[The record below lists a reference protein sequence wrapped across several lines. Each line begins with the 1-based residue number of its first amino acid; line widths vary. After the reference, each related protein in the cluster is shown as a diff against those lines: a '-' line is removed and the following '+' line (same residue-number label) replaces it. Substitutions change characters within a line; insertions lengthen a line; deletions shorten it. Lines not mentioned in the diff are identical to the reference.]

1 MALIDQLT
9 AITQE
14 LILPKL
20 VDNVKTSNVILE
32 RLFKKGTKHG
42 AALHIQQPLEYAF
55 GTGGWYSGYDKL
67 DTTPSEEITAAA
79 YDWRQGYGVMQISRT
94 DELKNAG
101 KRGVVKL
108 LNAKR
113 KNAEKGLR
121 DRMGTALFGVG
132 GSKDIDGFRTLVS
145 DSATVGGIAVADA
158 SWWVSKTVSD
168 TVLTLPSLNDLFVE
182 CTEESEHP
190 TIGVTTKANFKRIW
204 NQIQPAQRLVDSKM
218 ANAGFSN
225 VSTIEFNGAPIV
237 VDSHCPANYFFWL
250 NENYLDLVTHE
261 DENFRFDPWRKPTDQ
276 EAALAKV
283 FWAGNITTSNRR
295 MHGFC
300 SGYAG

>member
-1 MALIDQLT
+1 
-9 AITQE
+9 
-14 LILPKL
+14 
-20 VDNVKTSNVILE
+20 
-32 RLFKKGTKHG
+32 
-42 AALHIQQPLEYAF
+42 
-55 GTGGWYSGYDKL
+55 
-67 DTTPSEEITAAA
+67 
-79 YDWRQGYGVMQISRT
+79 
-94 DELKNAG
+94 
-101 KRGVVKL
+101 
-108 LNAKR
+108 
-113 KNAEKGLR
+113 
-121 DRMGTALFGVG
+121 
-132 GSKDIDGFRTLVS
+132 
-145 DSATVGGIAVADA
+145 
-158 SWWVSKTVSD
+158 VSKTVSD

-300 SGYAG
+300 SGYEG